1 MELSNC
7 ASPTWLKFRGHTHT
21 LNFANMSFSALAL
34 VALVAATP
42 LHDAVQQNNVTQLTA
57 VIEAGAAFDTLDDN
71 ALTALHLSTYL
82 GHREATKGLLA
93 RGAPLETR
101 SDHDGMT
108 AVLWAAGQGHAD
120 VLGDLLDAGAN
131 PHAVDDHGR
140 TALHYSAS
148 RGHHDAVRLL
158 LKSGVAVDSTS
169 DRRVTALQLAAAEG
183 HVEIV
188 KALCDAGAALDAQA
202 DEAKM
207 SALHGASLMGHTAV
221 IQVLLGAGAA
231 ATALDSSART
241 PLHHAAQRGHA
252 AAVEALLN
260 ASSAAAILE
269 KHDLQ
274 GQTARRLAERAGHR
288 AVTRLLRAHGA
299 EPTGPIGRLGHVIQ
313 KWWGSVVR
321 RATPTGR
328 FTIQQPKMK

>member
-1 MELSNC
+1 
-7 ASPTWLKFRGHTHT
+7 
-21 LNFANMSFSALAL
+21 MSRSVLAL
-34 VALVAATP
+34 VALVSATP
-42 LHDAVQQNNVTQLTA
+42 LHDAVEQNNTTQIAA
-57 VIEAGAAFDTLDDN
+57 VIEAGAAFDTLDEN

-82 GHREATKGLLA
+82 GHVEATLGLVA

-120 VLGDLLDAGAN
+120 VLGALLQAGAN
-131 PHAVDDHGR
+131 PNAVDDHGR

-148 RGHHDAVRLL
+148 RGHHDAVLLL
-158 LKSGVAVDSTS
+158 LKSGVAVDTTS

-183 HVEIV
+183 HLEIV

-202 DEAKM
+202 DDANM
-207 SALHGASLMGHTAV
+207 TALHGASQMGHTAV
-221 IQVLLGAGAA
+221 IQALLGAGAA

-252 AAVEALLN
+252 EAVEALLN
-260 ASSAAAILE
+260 ASSAAASLE

-299 EPTGPIGRLGHVIQ
+299 EPTGSIGRFGHVIQ
-313 KWWGSVVR
+313 KWRGRMVR
-321 RATPTGR
+321 RAARAAGIR
-328 FTIQQPKMK
+328 QQGQPKMK